1 MNWQEQIKTK
11 QTERLAHRLDEAIAK
26 ALKPPPKLTVSE
38 WADAYRVL
46 SSEAAAEPGK
56 WSTSRAEYQ
65 RGMMDAVSDPS
76 IETIVLMTCAQVGK
90 TELINNVVGYH
101 IHQDPAPML
110 VVQPTL
116 EMAQT
121 WSKDR
126 LSPCLRD
133 TPVLAGKVKDPR
145 SRDSGNTT
153 LHKSF
158 AGGHV
163 TACGANSPS
172 SLASRPCRI
181 ILCDEVDRYPLSAGS
196 EGDPVSLAK
205 KRSSTFWNRKIILVS
220 TPTEKGA
227 SRIEQ
232 AYDESDQR
240 KYFVQCPDC
249 DEYQVLKW
257 SQVKWEDQNPYS
269 ARYTCECCGTLWD
282 DTARFRAIRYGEW
295 RATSEAKGKIAGFH
309 LNGLYSPWT
318 PLYEAVSDFMS
329 SKRDPMRLKTWVNTF
344 LGETWEEQGDRID
357 EFDLIER
364 CENWGNDLP
373 EDVLLLTA
381 GVDVQDNRLEIEI
394 VGWGRGE
401 ESWSISYQ
409 TIYGDPSTSELW
421 ARLDTVLQEKFTH
434 PTLGEMIVRGAC
446 VDSGGH
452 YTQQVYNYARLR
464 AGRRVFAIKGIG
476 GEGKPVAGRP
486 TKNNIG
492 KINLFP
498 VGVDTAKEI
507 VYARLKMK
515 EEGDGYCHFPV
526 GRDEEYFR
534 MLTAEKKVT
543 KYFKG
548 RPRMEWQKIRTR
560 NEALDCRVYA
570 TAALAILNANLQTL
584 YQQAQ
589 NRVQSPEQ
597 AQPMRRPALPKRSSF
612 VHGYK

>member
-434 PTLGEMIVRGAC
+434 PTLGEIIVRGAC

-515 EEGDGYCHFPV
+515 EEGDGYCHFPI

>member
-515 EEGDGYCHFPV
+515 EEGDGYCHFPI